1 MYKDEKKN
9 TLKMTDEQHEIEK
22 SDIFLF
28 IRERKKK
35 ETKRD
40 HYTSDRMFFFY
51 FD

>member
-28 IRERKKK
+28 IREREKKRNQ
-35 ETKRD
+35 ERSL
-40 HYTSDRMFFFY
+40 HI
-51 FD
+51 